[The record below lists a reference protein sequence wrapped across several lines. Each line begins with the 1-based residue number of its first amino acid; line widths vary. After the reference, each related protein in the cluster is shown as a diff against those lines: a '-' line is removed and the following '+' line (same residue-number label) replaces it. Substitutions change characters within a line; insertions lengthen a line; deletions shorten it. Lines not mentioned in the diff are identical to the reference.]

1 MRTGNRT
8 QAFEWCHFQW
18 PQVTSNPDVKVTPLV
33 DAEYLKNDRTDKH
46 SYNKILTGTYTR
58 RTQGF
63 YFEWPWVI
71 VSDLAKYLMTLC
83 IAQSLCSS
91 WASCLSSTV
100 FRVLSVTVFY
110 GSATITLQSR
120 FVSYALSMFNRSPC
134 ILTGYSRRRIYSIS
148 VINKHQNTESLT
160 LLSSREICCVY
171 QLQTPTNWWQ
181 WRQSVV
187 TWPDCGV
194 TETGTR
200 WSKRP

>member
-1 MRTGNRT
+1 MRIGNRT

-18 PQVTSNPDVKVTPLV
+18 PQSISNPDVKVTPLV

-46 SYNKILTGTYTR
+46 RYNEILTGTYTR

-63 YFEWPWVI
+63 YFKWPWVI

-110 GSATITLQSR
+110 GSSTITLESR

-134 ILTGYSRRRIYSIS
+134 ILTGYSRRRIYSIDWLSSFLTAHQHSIYSIS
-148 VINKHQNTESLT
+148 VINKHRNTESLT
-160 LLSSREICCVY
+160 LLSSHEICCVY
-171 QLQTPTNWWQ
+171 QLQTPTN
-181 WRQSVV
+181 
-187 TWPDCGV
+187 
-194 TETGTR
+194 
-200 WSKRP
+200 